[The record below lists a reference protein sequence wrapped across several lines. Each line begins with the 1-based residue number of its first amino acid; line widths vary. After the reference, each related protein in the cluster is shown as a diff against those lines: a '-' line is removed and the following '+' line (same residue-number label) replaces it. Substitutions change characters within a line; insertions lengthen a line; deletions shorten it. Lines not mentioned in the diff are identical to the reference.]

1 MKGGEAIQKKNYI
14 FTHVKSCL
22 VLYSSVICL
31 LIESLFYSSISR
43 HGRKGHV
50 PSISM
55 AWVQAD
61 TANSVASFPPFLQ
74 GFVLHDAFSGVGKSQ
89 EAFSFQFFFVDMG
102 LEIGECM
109 LS

>member
-1 MKGGEAIQKKNYI
+1 MIQKNNYI

-22 VLYSSVICL
+22 VLYYSVICL

-74 GFVLHDAFSGVGKSQ
+74 GFVLHDAYSGVGRSQ